1 MKILQAIVTS
11 ASETLDGRQGFGL
24 VRCSRMLPQ
33 LIRQEASDLGYS
45 SDAGGKAIYSLKS
58 CPVAESLWLIMNRTV
73 PDVDYTGRTSHISHT
88 IAVREDELRAF
99 LLSINECV
107 ASVFE
112 FMERFEWKSSW
123 KGDPTWIEETEDL
136 EASSIE
142 GFRSSMGS
150 TAAPLDPHGL
160 LCFDY
165 SETDSPKPKRAAWS
179 FGGASP
185 EEMLET
191 FDRAWLCLDPW
202 RGSRKH
208 GDILGEPHVTLRD
221 SWACSFTTNLRH
233 GRPDFYQWVALSAE
247 SPTIPNRDVVDPRA
261 WSEISPDL
269 VKERIHSELGR
280 LLVDRCVQ
288 GAEAWADEGLVDK
301 LKELEKDYE
310 ENAKNFNRDACDEIQ
325 SLINGFRSS
334 VEAVKQKISSFERE
348 GYWAYSDEAEKEISW
363 LREELSMRQV
373 SAHQE
378 IKNIR
383 SKYKNNAIQISG
395 LLSPSSLEKA
405 GVGNSATNGF
415 PSLTEDFEDLAQSF
429 RDYSRI
435 AQTCRNYQDFHFQS
449 DALKNNLNGKELELA
464 NAIKKNS
471 AYEHEIK
478 ELKRVQSALGAPKS
492 SLPRS
497 GKRKIKNSGNKPA
510 RAGWLIVALSIFVMS
525 ILLISAWHIMSGRGD
540 ASKKYDTNRITQS
553 QSPEADLIATKS
565 EVEGLNDQIKR
576 LKMENADLAKGN
588 ELLKKA
594 KALDSVGSVPRPNPE
609 DNSIPNSHPNPPASQ
624 AVNPNESNATQS
636 GSEPAV
642 VDPSSP
648 RNEGDTQK
656 ARDSGTS
663 APALEPPS
671 GIVEL
676 QPDDKEAKPKITP
689 KEKP

>member
-24 VRCSRMLPQ
+24 VRCSRMLPP

-99 LLSINECV
+99 LLSINEGV

-112 FMERFEWKSSW
+112 FMVGFEWKSSW
-123 KGDPTWIEETEDL
+123 EGDPTWIEETEDL

-191 FDRAWLCLDPW
+191 FQRAWLCLDPW

-269 VKERIHSELGR
+269 VKERIDSELGR

-310 ENAKNFNRDACDEIQ
+310 ENAKNLNEDAYDEIQ

-334 VEAVKQKISSFERE
+334 VEAVKQEISDFERQR
-348 GYWAYSDEAEKEISW
+348 YWAYSDEADKEISE
-363 LREELSMRQV
+363 LRAKLSMRQM
-373 SAHQE
+373 SAHQNIE
-378 IKNIR
+378 NIR
-383 SKYKNNAIQISG
+383 SEYETNAIEIRN
-395 LLSPSSLEKA
+395 LLSPSLLEKA
-405 GVGNSATNGF
+405 GMETSATNGF
-415 PSLTEDFEDLAQSF
+415 PSLTKDFEALAQSF

-435 AQTCRNYQDFHFQS
+435 AQTCRNYKDFHVQH
-449 DALKNNLNGKELELA
+449 DGIKIKYNEKDLELA
-464 NAIKKNS
+464 NAINKNI
-471 AYEHEIK
+471 AYEHEING
-478 ELKRVQSALGAPKS
+478 LKRVQSALEAPKS
-492 SLPRS
+492 SLAS
-497 GKRKIKNSGNKPA
+497 AGKRKIKSSGNKPTQ
-510 RAGWLIVALSIFVMS
+510 AGWQIVVLSILALS
-525 ILLISAWHIMSGRGD
+525 ILLISAWYIMSGRGNKN
-540 ASKKYDTNRITQS
+540 KKYDTNRITQS
-553 QSPEADLIATKS
+553 QNPETNLIATKS

-576 LKMENADLAKGN
+576 LEMENADLAKAN
-588 ELLKKA
+588 ERLKKA
-594 KALDSVGSVPRPNPE
+594 NTLDSGGSVPRPNPE
-609 DNSIPNSHPNPPASQ
+609 ENSIPNGRPNPPSSQ
-624 AVNPNESNATQS
+624 AVNPIDNNATQS
-636 GSEPAV
+636 GSEPAAV
-642 VDPSSP
+642 VPPSP

-663 APALEPPS
+663 APASEPPS
-671 GIVEL
+671 GIVEP